1 MPEER
6 KRKDELSIKVV
17 QLSQNA
23 ITSFFVKEKFQIPE
37 IFVFFYNVVKFA

>member
-6 KRKDELSIKVV
+6 KRQDELSIKVV

-23 ITSFFVKEKFQIPE
+23 ITSFFVKEKRNASKRAVQNWP
-37 IFVFFYNVVKFA
+37 